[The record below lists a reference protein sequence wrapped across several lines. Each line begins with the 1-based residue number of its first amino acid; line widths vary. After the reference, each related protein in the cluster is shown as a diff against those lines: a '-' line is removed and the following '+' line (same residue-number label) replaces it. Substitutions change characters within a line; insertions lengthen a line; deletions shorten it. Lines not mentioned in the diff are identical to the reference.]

1 MWWARTQWF
10 PGGGIGIE
18 SLSDGLHYFGQRTY
32 DGDNLIGFSVA
43 SFATFELPR
52 ERRTPAARY
61 RSLPYTEAFGEV
73 TGWANLQVCPWACD
87 DKWCKCRLVLRQS
100 AIQFVPGQGFK
111 LCGENITQTQI
122 IDRDG
127 EGTGETFGL
136 PGFQPMPPLEFA
148 LLAPNETLI
157 IDVEVRFDCQ
167 LEGSSMI
174 TFSPNSTPAG
184 SVVVRYPQWSVTP
197 A

>member
-1 MWWARTQWF
+1 M
-10 PGGGIGIE
+10 
-18 SLSDGLHYFGQRTY
+18 
-32 DGDNLIGFSVA
+32 
-43 SFATFELPR
+43 
-52 ERRTPAARY
+52 
-61 RSLPYTEAFGEV
+61 
-73 TGWANLQVCPWACD
+73 NLQVCPWACD

-127 EGTGETFGL
+127 EGTGETGSDF
-136 PGFQPMPPLEFA
+136 PDFSRCRPWSSHCS
-148 LLAPNETLI
+148 LAPNETLI